1 MGNSLPKPPAA
12 TFTPTTPTLAMMK
25 IAALA
30 LCLLLGSAVAQEEP
44 EEMMSLM
51 DAEGMMMM
59 EDAETG
65 MMMTEDGTMMMD
77 PAMMEIMDGMTYDP
91 ESEMY
96 IDEDG
101 MVMPMTEDM
110 MMMIGQQISD
120 DFFDGDGFPIRPG
133 NDVSIS
139 GDGGVLTI
147 NFNNPPSP

>member
-1 MGNSLPKPPAA
+1 MGTLAPPAA
-12 TFTPTTPTLAMMK
+12 TFTPTTPTLAMK
-25 IAALA
+25 TIAAAVA

-59 EDAETG
+59 EDPVTG

-77 PAMMEIMDGMTYDP
+77 PAMMVMMDA

-101 MVMPMTEDM
+101 MVMPMTEEMMAMMDGALPGAMEPMEDM
-110 MMMIGQQISD
+110 TGMEGMMTEME
-120 DFFDGDGFPIRPG
+120 GDMP
-133 NDVSIS
+133 
-139 GDGGVLTI
+139 
-147 NFNNPPSP
+147 